1 MYWIVVMDVLVEILS
16 FILLWIIMMEYVP
29 LKQKKGSVTTLSAS
43 ARVDYNA
50 EILLKIVRVYA
61 T

>member
-1 MYWIVVMDVLVEILS
+1 MDVLVEILS